1 MRPYAFTGQPL
12 SQHIKGVAKRTENMI
27 KSGYC
32 ETAYRKLKYAGL
44 DLDRETLYDAIL
56 ASAVFHDVGKAVEY
70 YQRQFF
76 DDGRC
81 RNDRNLSF
89 YLHEILSAVY
99 FDRFLSKN
107 SRWSNGLKILATLA
121 VLNHMHSLRDYGK
134 KLNIF
139 NPLDYKQHR
148 DLRILDGATISQSD
162 LDNLVETM
170 VAYDL
175 DEEDLRQF
183 LTRKISMNDVIGM
196 GNKIQ
201 NFESQNKI
209 VRLYNLILLPVVVG
223 DVLDAVKNRRN
234 DEISANRRAF
244 ILELSHCLGEDG
256 FE

>member
-12 SQHIKGVAKRTENMI
+12 SQHIKGVVKRTENMI

-76 DDGRC
+76 DNGRC
-81 RNDRNLSF
+81 RNDRDPSF

-148 DLRILDGATISQSD
+148 ELRILDGATISQSD

-183 LTRKISMNDVIGM
+183 LTRKISMNDVISM

-201 NFESQNKI
+201 NFESQNKT

-223 DVLDAVKNRRN
+223 DVLDAAKNRR
-234 DEISANRRAF
+234 DDKISANRRAF
-244 ILELSHCLGEDG
+244 ILELSHCLGDDG